1 MISLLMLR
9 LLCALF
15 PPAAGD
21 DNGLG
26 LTGSVDGRLLGQAA
40 LDHVDVLTTSS
51 SAAGGVS
58 LVGAHHSVGDRR
70 GGGCR
75 GMDSDGTGRRTGRHD
90 GFPGHGHDA
99 HLQIVVLGRVVAPCV
114 HRRVL
119 EGLQIKNKRVILFD
133 SSFLMDAFFPPCTTR
148 YFFFLQFPPNI
159 SPSLSADHEDQ
170 FFVSPQKK
178 LHMWQNEGDSHY

>member
-1 MISLLMLR
+1 MLR

-15 PPAAGD
+15 PPATG

-40 LDHVDVLTTSS
+40 TDHIDVLTTSS
-51 SAAGGVS
+51 AAAAGGV
-58 LVGAHHSVGDRR
+58 LVVGAHHSIGDRR

-75 GMDSDGTGRRTGRHD
+75 GMDCNGTGRRAGRHD

-133 SSFLMDAFFPPCTTR
+133 SSFLMDSFFPPCTTR
-148 YFFFLQFPPNI
+148 YFFFLLFPPNI
-159 SPSLSADHEDQ
+159 SPSLWADHEDQ
-170 FFVSPQKK
+170 LLVSQQKK
-178 LHMWQNEGDSHY
+178 LHMWQNEGNSHY